1 MSSKRRRIAL
11 AVAACAVAASA
22 AAVLASA
29 GGAAQQGSGLVNTST
44 PVLSGTAKVGE
55 TLTTTNGKWTWDG
68 TPLTK
73 GTYAYAWRSCDK
85 TGENCV
91 VIPGQTKYT
100 YIIGAAETN
109 HTIRAYVTASFGGQ
123 SKVAISNHSGIVSN
137 ATGVPANTAKPT
149 ISGTPQQGST
159 LTAHN
164 GTWTGAEPITY
175 AYQWQR
181 CDSSGSNCGAV
192 PGATTKTIALGS
204 DDVNKR
210 MRVRVTAKN
219 SVGSANAQSA
229 ATSAVAAS
237 AGPGGAVD
245 VNSLPSTERLST
257 DPVKFIPSK
266 ITSTAPFQLQV
277 TVVDLKG
284 QKVSGALVYA
294 LGVPYKLIKEA
305 PEVKSDSSGIATIT
319 LYPTSSFPKSGTLQI
334 FVRVRRASD
343 PDLLTGISNRRLIQV
358 TINIK

>member
-1 MSSKRRRIAL
+1 
-11 AVAACAVAASA
+11 
-22 AAVLASA
+22 VL
-29 GGAAQQGSGLVNTST
+29 T
-44 PVLSGTAKVGE
+44 GTAVEGE
-55 TLTTTNGKWTWDG
+55 TLTTDKGTWEYDG
-68 TPLTK
+68 VPLSK
-73 GTYAYAWRSCDK
+73 GTYAYAWRRCDK

-91 VIPGQTKYT
+91 VIPNQTTYKYVLGSADVT
-100 YIIGAAETN
+100 HA
-109 HTIRAYVTASFGGQ
+109 IRAYVTASYNGQ
-123 SKVAISNHSGIVSN
+123 SKVGISNHSGVVTAVAAAPVN
-137 ATGVPANTAKPT
+137 VAKPT
-149 ISGTPQQGST
+149 VSGTPQQGST
-159 LTAHN
+159 LTAQP
-164 GTWTGAEPITY
+164 GTWSGVQPITY

-192 PGATTKTIALGS
+192 PGATTKTISLGS

-210 MRVRVTAKN
+210 MRVKVTATN
-219 SVGSANAQSA
+219 SKGSASA
-229 ATSAVAAS
+229 ASNATSAVQAS
-237 AGPGGAVD
+237 VGPGGAVD

-266 ITSTAPFQLQV
+266 VTSHSPFQLQV

-294 LGVPYKLIKEA
+294 LGVPYNLIKEA

-358 TINIK
+358 TISIP